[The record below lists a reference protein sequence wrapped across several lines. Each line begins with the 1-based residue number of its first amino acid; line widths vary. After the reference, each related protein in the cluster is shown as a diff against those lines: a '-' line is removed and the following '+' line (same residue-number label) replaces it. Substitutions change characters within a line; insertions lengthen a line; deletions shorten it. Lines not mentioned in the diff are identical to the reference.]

1 MTATPET
8 AESAAGGLPFDSP
21 EDWKNFFEKFGA
33 NGRTYQ
39 DFTQLTPQ
47 SMEVIYMI
55 GYNQYNAAKYD
66 EAERIFQLLAMLNH
80 FDRRHWTGLAASR
93 ELQKKYD
100 EAIKAYGYL
109 AMLDLEDP
117 LPPLM
122 MAKCFLGAGKV
133 KDAEG
138 ALHAC
143 VFVSRKKP
151 QHAEIVKQAEDL
163 LELLSQ
169 NDDANTKPAPAS
181 AP

>member
-1 MTATPET
+1 MTATPDT
-8 AESAAGGLPFDSP
+8 AQTAAGGLPFDSP

-55 GYNQYNAAKYD
+55 GYNQYNAGKYG

-80 FDRRHWTGLAASR
+80 FERRYWTGLAASR

-100 EAIKAYGYL
+100 DAIKAYGYL

-117 LPPLM
+117 LPPLL
-122 MAKCFLGAGKV
+122 MAKCFLAAGKV
-133 KDAEG
+133 ADAEG

-143 VFVSRKKP
+143 VFVARKKA
-151 QHAEIVKQAEDL
+151 QHAEIVQQAEDL
-163 LELLSQ
+163 LELLSK
-169 NDDANTKPAPAS
+169 NDDDNNAHAKTQP
-181 AP
+181 

>member
-1 MTATPET
+1 MIATENATA
-8 AESAAGGLPFDSP
+8 AAGGLPFDSP

-39 DFTQLTPQ
+39 DFTSLTPE

-66 EAERIFQLLAMLNH
+66 EAERIFQLLAVLNH
-80 FDRRHWTGLAASR
+80 FDRRYWTGLAASR

-100 EAIKAYGYL
+100 EAIKAYGFL

-117 LPPLM
+117 QPPLL
-122 MAKCFLGAGKV
+122 MARCFLGHGKV

-138 ALHAC
+138 ALQAC
-143 VFVSRKKP
+143 IFIGGKKP
-151 QHAEIVKQAEDL
+151 QHAAIVQQAEDL
-163 LELLSQ
+163 LEVLSK
-169 NDDANTKPAPAS
+169 NEPAAT